1 MDCRTVQHWA
11 GVGPGTLLPDESAT
25 NDAAPAF
32 SFRQAWLVQSVLSL
46 REETSPGIGGVTVW
60 DHS

>member
-1 MDCRTVQHWA
+1 MQHWG

-32 SFRQAWLVQSVLSL
+32 SLRQKIKAWLAQSVLSL
-46 REETSPGIGGVTVW
+46 RGKTSPGIGGVTVW

>member
-25 NDAAPAF
+25 NDTAPAF